1 MTVWNKILLMA
12 YMRRDNEVKTLK
24 ILAIV
29 FAIIALIGLIRFVGR
44 MSIVNAGVFIFP
56 AIISI
61 AFTFVYIQKSKK
73 E

>member
-1 MTVWNKILLMA
+1 M
-12 YMRRDNEVKTLK
+12 KTLK

-29 FAIIALIGLIRFVGR
+29 FAVIALIGLIRFVGR

-61 AFTFVYIQKSKK
+61 AFTFVYIRKRKK